1 MEKKSIEIFV
11 SGEEQSNAGCG
22 CSCDCG
28 STDTMMPTNLSVNFG
43 NRDYEMNFDVK
54 MIEVEKENRDK
65 LIVRLN
71 NIFENSGEKL
81 TVKDS
86 NLDFTLSRLLPLVVE
101 SGKIRA
107 AKTFPDVKELSEAI
121 NSDGR
126 VKIKSGCC

>member
-107 AKTFPDVKELSEAI
+107 AKTFPDAKELSEAI